1 MSYEFL
7 KHAGTSCFLFL
18 TKQWTSMEDFKT
30 SKTLL
35 LRLQQENDD
44 KAWDR
49 FSLEYRPFI
58 YSLIKVYG
66 VSHEDSEE
74 LVQDVLVKVWKAMG
88 DFLYVRERCKFRTW
102 LARVVKNATI
112 NFLNLKKN
120 KVKKLEVEDS
130 EVALKNFSSR
140 NEVDDKAET
149 EWKLFIANKA
159 WENIQSSFSE
169 KVLQVYSG
177 MAAGKSAAE
186 TAQEYDLE
194 ENTAFR
200 YRTRVKDAMSRE
212 IRRLNVELDG

>member
-1 MSYEFL
+1 MYTEL
-7 KHAGTSCFLFL
+7 NGKG
-18 TKQWTSMEDFKT
+18 MEDFKT

-35 LRLQQENDD
+35 LRLQQQNDD

-102 LARVVKNATI
+102 LSRVVKNATI

-120 KVKKLEVEDS
+120 RMKKLEVDDCED
-130 EVALKNFSSR
+130 ALKNFSSK
-140 NEVDDKAET
+140 NEIDAKAET

-159 WENIQSSFSE
+159 WENIHDSFSE
-169 KVLQVYSG
+169 KVLEAYSY
-177 MAAGKSAAE
+177 MAAGNSAAE
-186 TAQEYDLE
+186 TAAKFEIE

-212 IRRLNVELDG
+212 IRRLNVEMDG

>member
-1 MSYEFL
+1 
-7 KHAGTSCFLFL
+7 
-18 TKQWTSMEDFKT
+18 MEDFKT

-35 LRLQQENDD
+35 LRLQQQNDE
-44 KAWDR
+44 KAWER

-102 LARVVKNATI
+102 LSRIIKNATL

-120 KVKKLEVEDS
+120 KAKKLEVDDS
-130 EVALKNFSSR
+130 EDALNNFSSR
-140 NEVDDKAET
+140 NEVDEKAET

-159 WENIQSSFSE
+159 WENIQESFSE
-169 KVLQVYSG
+169 KVLQAYTF
-177 MAAGKSAAE
+177 MATGKSAAE
-186 TAQEYDLE
+186 AAEKFNIE

-200 YRTRVKDAMSRE
+200 YRKRVKDAMSRE
-212 IRRLNVELDG
+212 IRRLNAELDG

>member
-1 MSYEFL
+1 MD
-7 KHAGTSCFLFL
+7 
-18 TKQWTSMEDFKT
+18 DFKT

-35 LRLQQENDD
+35 LRLQQENDE

-49 FSLEYRPFI
+49 FSLEYKPFI

-120 KVKKLEVEDS
+120 KMKKLEVDDS
-130 EVALKNFSSR
+130 DSALKNFSSK
-140 NEVDDKAET
+140 NEIDDKAET

-159 WENIQSSFSE
+159 WENIQGSFSE
-169 KVLQVYSG
+169 KVLEAYSF
-177 MAAGKSAAE
+177 MATGKSASEAAAKYE
-186 TAQEYDLE
+186 IE

-212 IRRLNVELDG
+212 IRRLNVEMDG